1 MFVEN
6 NIDVEADMQQMI
18 QSEIEMDRQPTNQP
32 VSQGFSPILIT
43 IGIYS
48 IKDNNLFVLRIELY
62 ILFKGSFFL
71 LIKDPNSVKKD
82 WYVTISY
89 VCVTVSLPFKY
100 HLYYNTSSAAVEGAQ
115 RLIVNFY
122 YID

>member
-6 NIDVEADMQQMI
+6 NIDVEADMQQNI

-32 VSQGFSPILIT
+32 VSQVFSPNLIR
-43 IGIYS
+43 IGIYY

-100 HLYYNTSSAAVEGAQ
+100 HLYYNTCSAAVEGAQ
-115 RLIVNFY
+115 R
-122 YID
+122 